1 MNQPHDNWS
10 KYYDFVYQNA
20 LGDFYDNVTN
30 ETLKVINELLP
41 EGKVIDYGAGT
52 GRITI
57 PLKKQGYK
65 VIAVEKSSGMAS
77 EIKKKC
83 KEYCLDIPVH
93 NCSINEFNN
102 EEVDLALA
110 LYAVLN
116 YSISE
121 GELKRN
127 IVAIYIQLKPNG
139 YLFCDLLGLWFFK
152 NKEIINVSLD
162 DFSHRE
168 WLTQREENIYTY
180 HQEGRGVL
188 HGNEF
193 HFNDEVSIR
202 YWDLKTVNDI
212 FIETGFEEVQNTFP
226 QLSSKSSTYKLY
238 MKPGHKL

>member
-10 KYYDFVYQNA
+10 KYYDFVYQKA

-30 ETLKVINELLP
+30 KTLNVINELLP

-52 GRITI
+52 GRIAI
-57 PLKKQGYK
+57 PLKKQGYE
-65 VIAVEKSSGMAS
+65 VIAVERSSGMVS
-77 EIKKKC
+77 EIKEKC
-83 KEYCLDIPVH
+83 KDYCVNIPVH
-93 NCSINEFNN
+93 NCSISEFDN

-127 IVAIYIQLKPNG
+127 IVAICNQLKPNG
-139 YLFCDLLGLWFFK
+139 YFFFDLLGLWFFK
-152 NKEIINVSLD
+152 KEEIINVSLD
-162 DFSHRE
+162 GFSLRE
-168 WLTQREENIYTY
+168 WLTQHEENVYTY

-188 HGNEF
+188 SGNKF
-193 HFNDEVSIR
+193 HFNDEAPIR

-212 FIETGFEEVQNTFP
+212 FVEIGFEDVQSTFP
-226 QLSSKSSTYKLY
+226 QLSSESSTYKLY
-238 MKPGHKL
+238 KKL

>member
-1 MNQPHDNWS
+1 MNQPHDNWA

-30 ETLKVINELLP
+30 KTLNVINELLP

-52 GRITI
+52 GRIAI
-57 PLKKQGYK
+57 PLKKQGYE
-65 VIAVEKSSGMAS
+65 VIAVERSSGMAS
-77 EIKKKC
+77 EIKEKC
-83 KEYCLDIPVH
+83 KDYCVNIPVH
-93 NCSINEFNN
+93 NCSISEFDN

-127 IVAIYIQLKPNG
+127 IVAIYNQLKPNG
-139 YLFCDLLGLWFFK
+139 YFFFDLLGLWFFK
-152 NKEIINVSLD
+152 KEEIINVSLD
-162 DFSHRE
+162 EFYLRE
-168 WLTQREENIYTY
+168 WLTQYEGNIYTY

-188 HGNEF
+188 FGNKF
-193 HFNDEVSIR
+193 HFNDEAPIR

-212 FIETGFEEVQNTFP
+212 FVEIGFEDVQSTFP
-226 QLSSKSSTYKLY
+226 QLSSESSTYKLY
-238 MKPGHKL
+238 KKL